1 MKRQKVL
8 MIILILF
15 AVLNTAKWGLHFI
28 GSEYHPLDF
37 RTYYT
42 GASVYGQDRN
52 PYSDFQNELHWSKNK
67 SSAHG
72 WQGVLGFPHA
82 TVVYAPQFVWYFLA
96 YAAFDFQTAMWL
108 QFALNLLSLA
118 GIVWLITALNR
129 QIKPLMAAL
138 AVLAFR
144 GTWYA
149 LDNGQPMIQ
158 VLAICLFALYLLKD
172 KKQKIL
178 PGILFGLVAFKFTLL
193 LPFLLFLLIEKQH
206 KTLLICILT
215 AAVLNTAALAMHPE
229 GLQLVSQWQWNME
242 RLWAYPHQYGNL
254 NAIAVISSA
263 VSVPIAILS
272 HIPLPLLKGLMLLL
286 LALSFLLPMLRKQ
299 EKGPY
304 FTLAF
309 AALSSLCFGQHLIY
323 DLLALI
329 GFRLLYARA
338 DEKPSGIEWLLMAAL
353 LLPLGSLAE
362 HTGLIL
368 LHLSIPL
375 LLFLYW
381 FSLLR
386 TYFPSK

>member
-1 MKRQKVL
+1 MA
-8 MIILILF
+8 ILILF

-28 GSEYHPLDF
+28 GSDYHPLDF

-42 GASVYGQDRN
+42 GASVYWQDRN
-52 PYSDFQNELHWSKNK
+52 PYSDFQNELHWAKNK
-67 SSAHG
+67 SAESG
-72 WQGVLGFPHA
+72 WQGVIGFPHA

-96 YAAFDFQTAMWL
+96 YTVFDFQTAQWL
-108 QFALNLLSLA
+108 QFVLNILSLA
-118 GIVWLITALNR
+118 AIVWLITALNR
-129 QIKPLMAAL
+129 QIKPLVAGL
-138 AVLAFR
+138 VVLAFR

-158 VLAICLFALYLLKD
+158 ALTVCLFALYLLREKHYT
-172 KKQKIL
+172 IL

-193 LPFLLFLLIEKQH
+193 LPFLLYLLVEKQF

-215 AAVLNTAALAMHPE
+215 AATLNTAALALHPA

-242 RLWAYPHQYGNL
+242 RLWTYPHQFGHL

-263 VSVPIAILS
+263 VSVPIAYLT
-272 HIPLPLLKGLMLLL
+272 HIPLPLLKGLMLLM
-286 LALSFLLPMLRKQ
+286 LALSFLLPVLRKQ

-329 GFRLLYARA
+329 SFRFLYAKA
-338 DEKPSGIEWLLMAAL
+338 DESPALTEWFLLAAL
-353 LLPLGSLAE
+353 MLPIGSLAE
-362 HTGLIL
+362 YSGILLMHLIL
-368 LHLSIPL
+368 PL
-375 LLFLYW
+375 LLFAYW
-381 FSLLR
+381 CSLLR
-386 TYFPSK
+386 PYFPSR